1 MGYLFEGLSAEVFPL
16 QKMIKLTF
24 SKITQDDLKQ
34 FVNIQEQG
42 IATYPWTQDD
52 AISIDEKEQ
61 NYLQAIQ
68 SHLFNYDTHLMN
80 EATIWARAIY
90 PLLLLSEQGNIQA
103 WAEVPLKAQYGHF
116 ELEGVVDGVLG
127 KCVSGF
133 LETPYLVVVEA
144 KRGLENENPLF
155 QLYAQILAAAYL
167 NWKDDGHDP
176 QTIFGAYII
185 ADTWKFLKAEIK
197 GIDTD
202 QTQMRIESSRE
213 YVEKLEAE
221 TIFQILKGIVLKKQ

>member
-1 MGYLFEGLSAEVFPL
+1 
-16 QKMIKLTF
+16 MIKLIF

-34 FVNIQEQG
+34 FVKIQEQG
-42 IATYPWTQDD
+42 IATYPWTQVDT
-52 AISIDEKEQ
+52 ISINEKEQ
-61 NYLQAIQ
+61 NYLEAIK

-103 WAEVPLKAQYGHF
+103 WAEVPLKAQYGQF
-116 ELEGVVDGVLG
+116 ELEGVVDGALG

-133 LETPYLVVVEA
+133 LETPYLVIVEA

-155 QLYAQILAAAYL
+155 QLYGQLLAAAYL
-167 NWKDDGHDP
+167 NWKDDGNDP
-176 QTIFGAYII
+176 QTIFGAYTI
-185 ADTWKFLKAEIK
+185 ADTWKFLKAEIE

-202 QTQMRIESSRE
+202 QTQMRIEASRE
-213 YVEKLEAE
+213 YVEKLETE
-221 TIFQILKGIVLKKQ
+221 TIFKILKGFVRMVNEK